1 LNKQLASSSLS
12 VFKQECGQ
20 HLKDSTVLLFP
31 LLIQNLDMVLPSVCY
46 NASWAIGEL
55 VMHVD
60 PAQLQPFVEPIM
72 QRLISLVNDKSENH
86 HSLVR

>member
-1 LNKQLASSSLS
+1 
-12 VFKQECGQ
+12 
-20 HLKDSTVLLFP
+20 
-31 LLIQNLDMVLPSVCY
+31 MVLPSVCY